1 MLMKRMNK
9 YNLPLRE
16 DPNPTERRKDLTK
29 EALRDSTFFPKP
41 VEYKDIDEAFL
52 KWVEE
57 DLRIVFEGE
66 ELPTYAL
73 FSNQRFTEFAQMWDN
88 VDDNR
93 NLKMNFKTVTR
104 DNNPKDSSM
113 YAKMG
118 NIPIDKKY
126 LMMRKEIINDEGK
139 KCYLEYRVAQPVTVD
154 FVYRII
160 LITNKYEL
168 LNEFN
173 TLVRGKF
180 CSIQSY
186 LFPND
191 HAMPMK
197 LTNISDESDYTAEDR
212 QYFSQVYEITLSG
225 YVLRPEDFEEKLIP
239 VMNVS
244 CLHVEG
250 KRGKQADVEI
260 EDKDDEI
267 PCWVP
272 KEVRFY
278 NQPMDITMTFMTCD
292 AEVREFEIDCRVN
305 VKQILTENVR
315 KFKIKVNGEPVKS
328 DEEFPLNEGDIVNVR
343 IIKINKMRDSK
354 LIMKCENPDVVYDKH
369 DDNPESSLDEIN
381 ILQEI
386 EII

>member
-1 MLMKRMNK
+1 MLRKRINK

-16 DPNPTERRKDLTK
+16 DTTPIERRKDLTK
-29 EALRDSTFFPKP
+29 EILRDSTFLPQP
-41 VEYKDIDEAFL
+41 VEYKDIDEEFL
-52 KWVEE
+52 RWVDEG
-57 DLRIVFEGE
+57 LRIVFEGE

-113 YAKMG
+113 YAKMS
-118 NIPIDKKY
+118 NIPVDRKF
-126 LMMRKEIINDEGK
+126 LMMRKEVINDEGK
-139 KCYLEYRVAQPVTVD
+139 RCYVEYRMAQPVTVD

-180 CSIQSY
+180 SSIQSY
-186 LFPND
+186 IFPNG

-225 YVLRPEDFEEKLIP
+225 YVIKKEDFEECLVPI
-239 VMNVS
+239 MNVS

-250 KRGKQADVEI
+250 SRGRKADVEI
-260 EDKDDEI
+260 EEKDDEI
-267 PCWVP
+267 PCWVT
-272 KEVRFY
+272 KDDEY
-278 NQPMDITMTFMTCD
+278 YYQPMDITMTYLTCD
-292 AEVREFEIDCRVN
+292 SEVREFEMDCRAN
-305 VKQILTENVR
+305 VKQILTENIR
-315 KFKIKVNGEPVKS
+315 KFKIKINGEPVHV
-328 DEEFPLNEGDIVNVR
+328 DGEFHLKEGDIVNVH
-343 IIKINKMRDSK
+343 ITKINKMRDSR
-354 LIMKCENPDVVYDKH
+354 LILKCENPDVVYDKAN
-369 DDNPESSLDEIN
+369 DNPESSLDEIN
-381 ILQEI
+381 IPQEI